1 MVHFMLPDLTHFI
14 KYEKVK
20 AQNKAIVSPSS
31 FNTLAPIRSRLQSLG
46 EEGSPSLQLVPPGFP
61 KALETMVAKV

>member
-20 AQNKAIVSPSS
+20 AQSKAIVSPSS
-31 FNTLAPIRSRLQSLG
+31 FNTLVPIRSRLQSLG
-46 EEGSPSLQLVPPGFP
+46 EGSPSLQLVPPGFP